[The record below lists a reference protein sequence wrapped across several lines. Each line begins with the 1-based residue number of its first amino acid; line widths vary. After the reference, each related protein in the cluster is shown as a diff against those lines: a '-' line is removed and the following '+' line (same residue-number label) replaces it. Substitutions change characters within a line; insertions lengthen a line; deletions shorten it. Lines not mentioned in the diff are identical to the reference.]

1 MRPGLILTLL
11 CVVPIAG
18 FCQTH
23 ASRDN
28 NPQVRNPIEGG
39 RIFQYYCAACHGA
52 DGQGNGHAAT
62 APGHAAPDLTVISR
76 KNSGKF
82 PYSRVKD
89 VIEGTDTRLAAHGD
103 RKMPVWG
110 PIFHEVEADQD
121 WGEVR
126 LDAVTRYIE
135 SMQRK

>member
-1 MRPGLILTLL
+1 MRPSLLLALL
-11 CVVPIAG
+11 CVVPIAC

-23 ASRDN
+23 PSRDK

-62 APGHAAPDLTVISR
+62 ALKHAAPDLTVISQ
-76 KNSGKF
+76 KNNGKF
-82 PYSRVKD
+82 PYRHVRD
-89 VIEGTDTRLAAHGD
+89 VIEGTDPRLPAHDD

-126 LDAVTRYIE
+126 LENVTRYVQSI
-135 SMQRK
+135 QRK